1 MSIFNL
7 VEFNSFKIFF
17 LIKTRAMMNDTKTIT
32 LQTLILRT
40 RRKKKEIIRAT
51 RSKPRFWVRDIFARR
66 EQLCEFHLL
75 AQKLKPKRQ
84 ELSR

>member
-1 MSIFNL
+1 MRIFNL

-40 RRKKKEIIRAT
+40 RRKKRNYSCNTLKTSILSARYFCQKRA
-51 RSKPRFWVRDIFARR
+51 A
-66 EQLCEFHLL
+66 L
-75 AQKLKPKRQ
+75 
-84 ELSR
+84 